1 MRHLYMRR
9 TEVLL
14 LFSVTIAIPPRIDL
28 NTKLKTCDH
37 NCPLSPVKVQVIMSP
52 GDPLWLLWGG
62 QSCTGQVNVTSL
74 LNKNIPV
81 SMNFCLKTFNYNIAN
96 VEKEAFCDVACSS

>member
-1 MRHLYMRR
+1 MHLYMRR

-37 NCPLSPVKVQVIMSP
+37 NCPLSPVKVQIVVSP
-52 GDPLWLLWGG
+52 GDPLWLLWCG
-62 QSCTGQVNVTSL
+62 QSGAGQVDVATL
-74 LNKNIPV
+74 LNKHISV
-81 SMNFCLKTFNYNIAN
+81 AMNFSLNIINYHPASSLSFLKPP
-96 VEKEAFCDVACSS
+96 